1 MGHPVG
7 DGGGPHQVLEAWN
20 GVKWTLLAVVILDFM
35 LLQGT
40 FWRFLPR
47 PTSVH
52 LRLLIHHWMIS
63 ASSSHRTMAG
73 VHTKAFTLGMASIGL
88 LVVVVVSSRLV

>member
-40 FWRFLPR
+40 FWRIFALFNGG
-47 PTSVH
+47 S
-52 LRLLIHHWMIS
+52 
-63 ASSSHRTMAG
+63 
-73 VHTKAFTLGMASIGL
+73 
-88 LVVVVVSSRLV
+88 VVSNVRKLVWAKFNCQEVCLITGPWKQT